1 MATKD
6 QIVAK
11 MQDLQS
17 EIEHLVASMPHAA
30 WSAGIYEGGWNA
42 HQILAHMASTSG
54 TAGFIL
60 GMARMPT
67 APNLGAGYD
76 ENTFNAQQ
84 VATRESKSID
94 DLVGEI
100 KANFQR
106 GTDAVHDAPDDL
118 VRKHWRAPW
127 GVEGEVGDVL
137 VMSLEG
143 HLGMHLADLRS
154 AARVA

>member
-1 MATKD
+1 MASRN
-6 QIVAK
+6 QIIAK

-17 EIEHLVASMPHAA
+17 EIEHAVASMPEGA
-30 WSAGIYEGGWNA
+30 WLAGIYEGGWNA
-42 HQILAHMASTSG
+42 RQILAHMASTSG

-84 VATRESKSID
+84 VATRESRSID
-94 DLVGEI
+94 NLVGEI

-106 GTDAVHDAPDDL
+106 GTDAVRDAPDGPL
-118 VRKHWRAPW
+118 SKHWRAPW
-127 GVEGEVGDVL
+127 DVEGEVGDVL

-143 HLGMHLADLRS
+143 HLGLHLADLRS
-154 AARVA
+154 AAQ